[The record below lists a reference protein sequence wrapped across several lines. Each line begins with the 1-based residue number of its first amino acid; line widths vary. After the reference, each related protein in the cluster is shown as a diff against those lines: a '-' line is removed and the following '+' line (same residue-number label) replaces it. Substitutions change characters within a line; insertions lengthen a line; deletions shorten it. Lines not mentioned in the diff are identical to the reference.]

1 MAQEVNTSIAGQVDI
16 KWMKG
21 DDFEMVFT
29 FKVNRV
35 LENLS
40 SQTFTAKIFA
50 LDDANKTA
58 LVSFAVGSG
67 LTNGGSAGTITLTK
81 TPAQMTGLTS
91 NTVYAWEMSKTTA
104 AGKVYK
110 VLFGQFEV
118 LDTYNV

>member
-35 LENLS
+35 VENLS

-58 LVSFAVGSG
+58 LVSFLSGSG
-67 LTNGGSAGTITLTK
+67 LTNGGALGTITLTK
-81 TPAQMTGLTS
+81 TPAQMSGLSS

>member
-29 FKVNRV
+29 FQVNRS
-35 LENLS
+35 LENLTG
-40 SQTFTAKIFA
+40 QTFTAKIYA
-50 LDDANKTA
+50 LNDAAKTA
-58 LVSFAVGSG
+58 LVSFSVGSG
-67 LTNGGSAGTITLTK
+67 LTNGGALGTITLTK
-81 TPAQMTGLTS
+81 TPAGLSALSS
-91 NTVYAWEMSKTTA
+91 NTVYGWQMSKTTA
-104 AGKVYK
+104 AGKVYI